1 MKTFTEEQLRK
12 QELLT
17 IDGVTYFGVPL
28 ELNGSSNLL
37 ETIEKEANK
46 AVNDF
51 INDDY
56 LIAEKLNLLKTEIKN
71 HLASFIIRW
80 NSDIEP
86 LLIKV
91 QGNRV
96 HKANKLKHQLADAAQ
111 KAYPNS
117 REDQLEFVSTLKD
130 DHILQYTDKE
140 LRTYIDKKKKLS
152 ELQVQFNRDLK
163 EYVDVLEID
172 SWFSFNIS
180 YKLSKLEREH
190 GVKGDRSLNHKEIV
204 LALAE
209 QIKNQDTSD
218 NISDVRLKVRIE
230 SRIRSR
236 KLRNI
241 WFNEKR
247 NALIKKNYYLIKKG

>member
-28 ELNGSSNLL
+28 KPNGRANLL

-71 HLASFIIRW
+71 HLASFVVRW

-91 QGNRV
+91 QDNRV

-117 REDQLEFVSTLKD
+117 REDQLESVSTLKD
-130 DHILQYTDKE
+130 DPILQYTDKE
-140 LRTYIDKKKKLS
+140 LNTYIDKKKKLS
-152 ELQVQFNRDLK
+152 ELQIQFKRDLQ
-163 EYVDVLEID
+163 EYVDVLKRD
-172 SWFSFNIS
+172 SWFSFDIS

-190 GVKGDRSLNHKEIV
+190 GVKGDRSLNPKEMV
-204 LALAE
+204 FALDE
-209 QIKNQDTSD
+209 LISVEYTDKNVSYVQ
-218 NISDVRLKVRIE
+218 LK
-230 SRIRSR
+230 SRGGAS

-241 WFNEKR
+241 LFNEQR
-247 NALIKKNYYLIKKG
+247 NYLIEKNYYLIKKG